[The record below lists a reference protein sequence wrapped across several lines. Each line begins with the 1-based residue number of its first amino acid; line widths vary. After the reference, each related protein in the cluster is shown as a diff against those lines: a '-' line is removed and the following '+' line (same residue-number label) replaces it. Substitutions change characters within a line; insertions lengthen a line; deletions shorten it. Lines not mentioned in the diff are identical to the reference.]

1 MNSALFLLIVL
12 NICTLF
18 HVYVRSP
25 WAQEVKTKF
34 ICNVKQL
41 KLKTNTKAA
50 HDNEDN
56 EDITSLPETLETK
69 M

>member
-1 MNSALFLLIVL
+1 M
-12 NICTLF
+12 
-18 HVYVRSP
+18 
-25 WAQEVKTKF
+25 AQEVKTKF